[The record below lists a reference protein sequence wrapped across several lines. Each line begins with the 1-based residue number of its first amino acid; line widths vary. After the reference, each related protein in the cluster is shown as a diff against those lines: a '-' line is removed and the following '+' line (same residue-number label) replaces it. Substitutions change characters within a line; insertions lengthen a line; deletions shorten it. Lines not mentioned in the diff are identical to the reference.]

1 MKIFNKG
8 SNILLK
14 KEKLIPS
21 VYLYDELIEVLE
33 IDSKSF
39 LGFMTQSR
47 NLEEI
52 QSYPKWLIIIR
63 IYYISLRITYNNKW
77 HIFIYKPIN
86 SFIFDN

>member
-52 QSYPKWLIIIR
+52 QSYPK
-63 IYYISLRITYNNKW
+63 
-77 HIFIYKPIN
+77 
-86 SFIFDN
+86 